1 MVDDQPTITNVD
13 SITVDEDDLSGVGS
27 AQDGVVS
34 IDGKFTTTE
43 GSDRVVSYQLDSSTD
58 LVAGLTSHGEAVVLV
73 ETANADGSFTYS
85 ATADGNPVFTLI
97 VNADGS
103 YNFTLEGPIDHAINS
118 DELTLNFPI
127 IATDFDGDTSSA
139 VLPVTIVDDQPT
151 ITNVD
156 AITVDEDDLTSIG
169 SAQDG
174 VVSTDGKFTTTEGSD
189 RVVSYQLDG
198 STNPVAGLTSHG
210 EVVDLVETENA
221 DGSFTYTAT
230 ADGNPVFTLVVNT
243 DGSYNFTLEGP
254 IDHVTGSDEL
264 TLNFPIIATDFDGD
278 TSSATIPVTIVDDQ
292 PTINDVQAI
301 TVDEDDLEQIG
312 SAQDGSVSIDGHF
325 TTNQG
330 SDGVVSYQLDASA
343 TPVDG
348 LTSQGVAVT
357 LSETANPEGSFTY
370 TATAGTNP
378 VFTLIVNPDGSYNF
392 TLEGPIDHAIN
403 SDELTLNFPIIAT
416 DFDGDT
422 SSAVI
427 PVTIVDDQ
435 PTITNVDAITV
446 DEDDLTSIGSAQDGV
461 VSTDGKFTTTEGS
474 DRVVSYQLDGST
486 NPVAGLTS
494 HGEVVDLVETENA
507 DGSFTYT
514 ATADGNPVFTLV
526 VNTDGSYNFTL
537 EGPIDHVTGSDELT
551 LNFPIIATD
560 FDGDTSSAT
569 IPVTI
574 VDDQPTIND
583 VQAITVDEDDL
594 EQIGSAQ
601 DGSVSIDGH
610 FTTNQGSDGV
620 VSYQLD
626 ASATPVD
633 GLTSQGVAVTLS
645 ETANPEGS
653 FTYTAT
659 AGTNPVFTLTVNP
672 DGSYN
677 FTLEGPIDHASNSD
691 ELTLSFPIIATD
703 FDGDSSVMVLPVT
716 IQDDVP
722 TIENVVPL
730 TVDENNLI
738 TNGGQSNAL
747 LVEGQFITTQGSDGV
762 VQYQLET

>member
-1 MVDDQPTITNVD
+1 
-13 SITVDEDDLSGVGS
+13 
-27 AQDGVVS
+27 
-34 IDGKFTTTE
+34 
-43 GSDRVVSYQLDSSTD
+43 
-58 LVAGLTSHGEAVVLV
+58 VLV
-73 ETANADGSFTYS
+73 ETANADGSFTYT
-85 ATADGNPVFTLI
+85 ATADGNPVFTLV
-97 VNADGS
+97 VNVDGS

-174 VVSTDGKFTTTEGSD
+174 VVSIDGKFTTTEGSD

-210 EVVDLVETENA
+210 EVVDLVETANA

-230 ADGNPVFTLVVNT
+230 ANGNPVFTLVVNT

-254 IDHVTGSDEL
+254 IDHATGSDEL

-278 TSSATIPVTIVDDQ
+278 TSSAAIPVTIVDDQ

-301 TVDEDDLEQIG
+301 TVDEDDLAQIG
-312 SAQDGSVSIDGHF
+312 SAQDSSVSIDGHF

-357 LSETANPEGSFTY
+357 LSETANPDGSFTY

-392 TLEGPIDHAIN
+392 TLEGPIDHASN
-403 SDELTLNFPIIAT
+403 SDELTLN
-416 DFDGDT
+416 
-422 SSAVI
+422 
-427 PVTIVDDQ
+427 
-435 PTITNVDAITV
+435 
-446 DEDDLTSIGSAQDGV
+446 
-461 VSTDGKFTTTEGS
+461 
-474 DRVVSYQLDGST
+474 
-486 NPVAGLTS
+486 
-494 HGEVVDLVETENA
+494 
-507 DGSFTYT
+507 
-514 ATADGNPVFTLV
+514 
-526 VNTDGSYNFTL
+526 
-537 EGPIDHVTGSDELT
+537 
-551 LNFPIIATD
+551 
-560 FDGDTSSAT
+560 
-569 IPVTI
+569 
-574 VDDQPTIND
+574 
-583 VQAITVDEDDL
+583 
-594 EQIGSAQ
+594 
-601 DGSVSIDGH
+601 
-610 FTTNQGSDGV
+610 
-620 VSYQLD
+620 
-626 ASATPVD
+626 
-633 GLTSQGVAVTLS
+633 
-645 ETANPEGS
+645 
-653 FTYTAT
+653 
-659 AGTNPVFTLTVNP
+659 
-672 DGSYN
+672 
-677 FTLEGPIDHASNSD
+677 
-691 ELTLSFPIIATD
+691 FPIIATD

-747 LVEGQFITTQGSDGV
+747 LVEGQFTTTQGSDGV
-762 VQYQLET
+762 VQYQLETGSDPLNGLTSNGQVITLVEVSNANGSFTYTATANGNSVFTLQVNNDGSYSFELQGAVDHAPNSDTLTLDFSIIATDFDGDTSQITLPVTIVDSLPVISAVDAINVDEDDLVNVGSDQNDPVSIDGKFTTTEGADRVVSYQLDSNAKPVDGLTSQGNPVTLIETANPDGSFSYVATADGNPVFTLVVKTDGSYNFTLEGPIDHAINSDELTLNFPIIATDFDGDTTSA